1 MIYTGSRAETP
12 EPQETSVSK
21 DHQHKMIHPLTSCP
35 PMQHQEEEPS
45 PSSTPSAAA
54 ATGESGESSQVS
66 EDQPIMMK
74 EVGVASGEEESTT
87 VGAEVTSL
95 SNTPVATPTDDK
107 ELESIPEAE
116 EALEV
121 GAEIGKTQLRF

>member
-1 MIYTGSRAETP
+1 
-12 EPQETSVSK
+12 
-21 DHQHKMIHPLTSCP
+21 
-35 PMQHQEEEPS
+35 
-45 PSSTPSAAA
+45 
-54 ATGESGESSQVS
+54 
-66 EDQPIMMK
+66 MK

-95 SNTPVATPTDDK
+95 SNTPVVTPTDDK

-121 GAEIGKTQLRF
+121 GAEMGEQYTTTKHTLQRSLSSVLLL

>member
-1 MIYTGSRAETP
+1 MVLLGIFSST
-12 EPQETSVSK
+12 
-21 DHQHKMIHPLTSCP
+21 
-35 PMQHQEEEPS
+35 QHQEVEPS
-45 PSSTPSAAA
+45 PSSTPSAA
-54 ATGESGESSQVS
+54 TGEGVTSPEVV
-66 EDQPIMMK
+66 EDRPIMMK

-107 ELESIPEAE
+107 ELKSIPEDE

-121 GAEIGKTQLRF
+121 GAEMGEAKAEIYIAWFCSDDKMTTTLWD

>member
-1 MIYTGSRAETP
+1 MEGG
-12 EPQETSVSK
+12 ETS
-21 DHQHKMIHPLTSCP
+21 
-35 PMQHQEEEPS
+35 E
-45 PSSTPSAAA
+45 
-54 ATGESGESSQVS
+54 VS
-66 EDQPIMMK
+66 EDQPITMK
-74 EVGVASGEEESTT
+74 EVSMASGEEESTT

-121 GAEIGKTQLRF
+121 GAEIGEKKLTRTPCRL

>member
-1 MIYTGSRAETP
+1 MAS
-12 EPQETSVSK
+12 SK
-21 DHQHKMIHPLTSCP
+21 MT
-35 PMQHQEEEPS
+35 
-45 PSSTPSAAA
+45 
-54 ATGESGESSQVS
+54 

-95 SNTPVATPTDDK
+95 SNTPVATPTDDNK
-107 ELESIPEAE
+107 ELHSIPEDE

-121 GAEIGKTQLRF
+121 GAEMGETKADSISPSSALIF

>member
-1 MIYTGSRAETP
+1 
-12 EPQETSVSK
+12 
-21 DHQHKMIHPLTSCP
+21 
-35 PMQHQEEEPS
+35 MQHQEVEPS
-45 PSSTPSAAA
+45 PSSTPSAA
-54 ATGESGESSQVS
+54 TGEGVESSEVS
-66 EDQPIMMK
+66 EEQPIMMK

-107 ELESIPEAE
+107 ELESIPEDE

-121 GAEIGKTQLRF
+121 GAEIGET

>member
-1 MIYTGSRAETP
+1 MEGG
-12 EPQETSVSK
+12 ETS
-21 DHQHKMIHPLTSCP
+21 
-35 PMQHQEEEPS
+35 E
-45 PSSTPSAAA
+45 
-54 ATGESGESSQVS
+54 VS
-66 EDQPIMMK
+66 EDQPITMK
-74 EVGVASGEEESTT
+74 EVGVGMASGEEESTT

>member
-1 MIYTGSRAETP
+1 MEGG
-12 EPQETSVSK
+12 ETS
-21 DHQHKMIHPLTSCP
+21 
-35 PMQHQEEEPS
+35 E
-45 PSSTPSAAA
+45 
-54 ATGESGESSQVS
+54 VS
-66 EDQPIMMK
+66 EDQPITMK
-74 EVGVASGEEESTT
+74 EVGMASGEEESTT

-121 GAEIGKTQLRF
+121 GAEIGEEKLARTPSRL